1 MKDKIL
7 EAVQISKTY
16 GEGESAV
23 QALKASDLTI
33 WKGEFASIIGS
44 SGSGKSTLLK
54 ILGGLLPPTTGNV
67 LLDGQDLYAMNA
79 EQLAQVRRQKIGFI
93 FQDFRLFPE
102 YTVRDNILLPLLLDK
117 REPDEEYLA
126 LLTRQLGLTA
136 LLQRQPT
143 QLSGG
148 QQQRA
153 ALARILVGK
162 PRILMLD
169 EPFSARALITRPAV
183 VLADEPTGNLDH
195 QNSVEVFRLLREA
208 AAQQHQTVVYVTHDQ
223 GLAAQADRVLRMQDG
238 RIEEA

>member
-1 MKDKIL
+1 MTYRTIKEQIRKLGYLTEKDFAL
-7 EAVQISKTY
+7 EY
-16 GEGESAV
+16 GDMLAEDVNDVLFELAATVAPVERRLVIERKSVEDGTEFDIG
-23 QALKASDLTI
+23 QMLG
-33 WKGEFASIIGS
+33 GEF
-44 SGSGKSTLLK
+44 
-54 ILGGLLPPTTGNV
+54 
-67 LLDGQDLYAMNA
+67 MRFA
-79 EQLAQVRRQKIGFI
+79 EI
-93 FQDFRLFPE
+93 P
-102 YTVRDNILLPLLLDK
+102 VRDNILLPLLLDK

-153 ALARILVGK
+153 AI
-162 PRILMLD
+162 
-169 EPFSARALITRPAV
+169 ARALITRPAV

>member
-1 MKDKIL
+1 MDSVL
-7 EAVQISKTY
+7 
-16 GEGESAV
+16 
-23 QALKASDLTI
+23 LKAQELSYSYHTLN
-33 WKGEFASIIGS
+33 GETPALDRVSFCLYRKEFLAIVGP
-44 SGSGKSTLLK
+44 SGCGKSTLLQA
-54 ILGGLLPPTTGNV
+54 LGGLDAPTSGKV
-67 LLDGQDLYAMNA
+67 LLEGQDLYALPDA
-79 EQLAQVRRQKIGFI
+79 ALARLRRTRLGFV
-93 FQDFRLFPE
+93 FQAFHLLPE

-153 ALARILVGK
+153 AI
-162 PRILMLD
+162 
-169 EPFSARALITRPAV
+169 ARALITRPAV

>member
-153 ALARILVGK
+153 AI
-162 PRILMLD
+162 
-169 EPFSARALITRPAV
+169 ARALITRPAV

>member
-67 LLDGQDLYAMNA
+67 LLDGQDIYAMNA

-153 ALARILVGK
+153 AI
-162 PRILMLD
+162 
-169 EPFSARALITRPAV
+169 ARALITRPAV